1 MTPKKPASRTRTPR
15 ITADSTDVSGY
26 FNQNNWPVNISVSA
40 LGRTFVVPPGAFL
53 ADSEGRKINDPLFE
67 EYVGEMQL
75 SREWSGNLV
84 IINRVAPASV
94 TPPSTNSSPVSE
106 ASSFKRDRLG
116 NVSGATIRPAQ
127 ASPPG
132 NRTSPVIGMTIDAAR
147 RAGLIRPTAVPN
159 EDAPEDGAGAPLHG
173 AQLPT
178 IDFAHD
184 IGANAAAAAARQT
197 VPQPLQRSSQPASL
211 DEVAE
216 VTQRFAQTIAAEPV
230 PHAHITAASA
240 APAVQAHQP
249 TQVIVHPPTGA
260 LPQPDIDGVSAE
272 TEAPAAGEPKFVCA
286 ADDRKFHYR
295 SHLERHVKR
304 KYPARHEEL
313 MAKYP
318 KSGAVSSSPAAES
331 STA

>member
-1 MTPKKPASRTRTPR
+1 MTPKKPASRTRIPR

-53 ADSEGRKINDPLFE
+53 ADSAGRKINDPLFE
-67 EYVGEMQL
+67 AYVGEMQL

-84 IINRVAPASV
+84 VINRVAPASA

-116 NVSGATIRPAQ
+116 NVSGANIRPAQ
-127 ASPPG
+127 AAPPG
-132 NRTSPVIGMTIDAAR
+132 NRASPVIGMTIDAAR

-197 VPQPLQRSSQPASL
+197 VPQPLPRSQPASL

-230 PHAHITAASA
+230 PHAQITATSA
-240 APAVQAHQP
+240 APELQEHRP
-249 TQVIVHPPTGA
+249 TQVIVHPST
-260 LPQPDIDGVSAE
+260 LPQPDLDGVSAD
-272 TEAPAAGEPKFVCA
+272 ASADASAGEPKFVCA

-295 SHLERHVKR
+295 SHLDRHVKR
-304 KYPARHEEL
+304 KYPDRHEEL

-318 KSGAVSSSPAAES
+318 KSPKSGAVSSAPAA
-331 STA
+331 